1 MYNIIGKKYVEMTNS
16 YVEDIMGN
24 SFPVFCDQI

>member
-1 MYNIIGKKYVEMTNS
+1 MYNLIGKKYVEMTSS
-16 YVEDIMGN
+16 YDEGIVGH